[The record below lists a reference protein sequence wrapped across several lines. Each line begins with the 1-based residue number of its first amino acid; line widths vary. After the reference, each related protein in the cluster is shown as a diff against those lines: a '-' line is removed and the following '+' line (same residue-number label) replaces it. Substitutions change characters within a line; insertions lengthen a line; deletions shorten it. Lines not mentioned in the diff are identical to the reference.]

1 MNKSVH
7 ILANYVK
14 LLEK

>member
-7 ILANYVK
+7 QVGN
-14 LLEK
+14 